1 MKAGAGKS
9 EIVLAEEYLEIEDF
23 AVIHRTLNARAV
35 VIESGQTVVLLSL
48 EVTSLPDKET
58 LAIRQKIAKKYP
70 VKESNIWVCV
80 THTFSIKRKREN
92 CPESKIQGRTD
103 QCLPGSCRKR
113 LCRSSECFHW
123 LW

>member
-48 EVTSLPDKET
+48 EVTSLPDEET

-70 VKESNIWVCV
+70 VKE
-80 THTFSIKRKREN
+80 
-92 CPESKIQGRTD
+92 
-103 QCLPGSCRKR
+103 
-113 LCRSSECFHW
+113 
-123 LW
+123 